1 MVGASGSK
9 AQALGRVPL
18 CSSRFLPHSQH
29 KNVKKLVCHL
39 SWISHV
45 RSFPSGTIN
54 IKDFLDISLEAETI
68 MKKIM
73 LVDDEKDQIYFIKT
87 SFENLFGKEYSIIPA
102 ESGEKCFELLQH
114 QEIPH
119 LILLDIMMPKMN
131 GWEVFD
137 RIRANPSWKDIPII
151 FLTARTD
158 EFAEHAGALIA
169 EDYIKKPIE
178 IKELKARID
187 NVLQKAKK

>member
-1 MVGASGSK
+1 
-9 AQALGRVPL
+9 L
-18 CSSRFLPHSQH
+18 LP
-29 KNVKKLVCHL
+29 VE
-39 SWISHV
+39 
-45 RSFPSGTIN
+45 IN
-54 IKDFLDISLEAETI
+54 IKHFSDISVEAEKI

-87 SFENLFGKEYSIIPA
+87 SFEKLFGKEYSIIPV
-102 ESGEKCFELLQH
+102 ESGEKCFELLTNN
-114 QEIPH
+114 ELPH

-137 RIRANPSWKDIPII
+137 RLRANPAWKDIPII

-178 IKELKARID
+178 IKELKTRMD
-187 NVLQKAKK
+187 NVLNKVKKK

>member
-1 MVGASGSK
+1 M
-9 AQALGRVPL
+9 
-18 CSSRFLPHSQH
+18 H
-29 KNVKKLVCHL
+29 
-39 SWISHV
+39 
-45 RSFPSGTIN
+45 IN
-54 IKDFLDISLEAETI
+54 GLFDISSEAEKI

-87 SFENLFGKEYSIIPA
+87 SFENLFGKEYTIIPV
-102 ESGEKCFELLQH
+102 ETGEKCFELLEEG
-114 QEIPH
+114 EIPH
-119 LILLDIMMPKMN
+119 LILLDIMMPQMN

-137 RIRANPSWKDIPII
+137 RLRAHPSWKDIPII

-178 IKELKARID
+178 IKELKTRID
-187 NVLQKAKK
+187 NVLKRAGRK

>member
-1 MVGASGSK
+1 
-9 AQALGRVPL
+9 
-18 CSSRFLPHSQH
+18 
-29 KNVKKLVCHL
+29 
-39 SWISHV
+39 
-45 RSFPSGTIN
+45 
-54 IKDFLDISLEAETI
+54 

-87 SFENLFGKEYSIIPA
+87 SFENLFKKEYAIVPA
-102 ESGEKCFELLQH
+102 ESGEECFALLNNK
-114 QEIPH
+114 EIPD

-137 RIRANPSWKDIPII
+137 RLRAHPSWKSIPII

-178 IKELKARID
+178 IKELKTRID
-187 NVLQKAKK
+187 NVLKKAKRK

>member
-1 MVGASGSK
+1 
-9 AQALGRVPL
+9 
-18 CSSRFLPHSQH
+18 
-29 KNVKKLVCHL
+29 
-39 SWISHV
+39 
-45 RSFPSGTIN
+45 
-54 IKDFLDISLEAETI
+54 

-73 LVDDEKDQIYFIKT
+73 LVDDEKDQIFFIKT
-87 SFENLFGKEYSIIPA
+87 SFENLFGKEYTFVPA
-102 ESGEKCFELLQH
+102 ESGEKCFEILNKKN
-114 QEIPH
+114 IPD

-137 RIRANPSWKDIPII
+137 RLRANPSWKNIPII

-178 IKELKARID
+178 IKELKTRMD
-187 NVLQKAKK
+187 NVLKRTKKK